1 MKRILTALA
10 GAILTGLTVLT
21 LTSGTAY
28 AAAGWGDSVQGQQT
42 YTIRD
47 FTNSIDTV
55 KIVIAVQYFSNT
67 DNTNLSTVTAVRV
80 RCSVRNLNGAYV
92 TGVRVDDCA
101 LGTTVPGS
109 AALRGCDT
117 GCPALD
123 GGTCCA
129 NAWSGLRFVQ
139 YVPGFLAFRGRG
151 TISYRG
157 QSGTLYTNNWTSQPT
172 SASWDLT

>member
-1 MKRILTALA
+1 VKRILTVLA
-10 GAILTGLTVLT
+10 GVILTGLTLT
-21 LTSGTAY
+21 APAD

-67 DNTNLSTVTAVRV
+67 DSSNLATVTAVRV
-80 RCSVRNLNGAYV
+80 RCSVRALQPAYV
-92 TGVRVDDCA
+92 TGVRVDDCV
-101 LGTTVPGS
+101 LGTTVAGS
-109 AALRGCDT
+109 PPLRYCD
-117 GCPALD
+117 GMCPALD

-129 NAWSGLRFVQ
+129 NAWSGLRFVE
-139 YVPGFLAFRGRG
+139 YAPGLTAFRGRG

-157 QSGTLYTNNWTSQPT
+157 QSGTLYTGNWTSQPT
-172 SASWDLT
+172 SNSWDLT